1 MKKDFEN
8 CFIIPKT
15 YSVTVVTS
23 VPWDMGM
30 RTASRDAV
38 WEKLFFPLQL
48 KLISITQ
55 FNNCTFIGSSR
66 IKKLTNPRRWR
77 ASQWLFSPI

>member
-23 VPWDMGM
+23 VPWDMGT

-38 WEKLFFPLQL
+38 WEK
-48 KLISITQ
+48 
-55 FNNCTFIGSSR
+55 
-66 IKKLTNPRRWR
+66 
-77 ASQWLFSPI
+77 